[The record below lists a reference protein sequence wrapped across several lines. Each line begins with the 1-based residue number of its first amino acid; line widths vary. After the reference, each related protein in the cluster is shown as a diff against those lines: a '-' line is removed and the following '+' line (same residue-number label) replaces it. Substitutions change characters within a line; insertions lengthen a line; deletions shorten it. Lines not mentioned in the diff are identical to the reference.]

1 MSKYIAT
8 RAIRG
13 ANAIVAEADALLKKV
28 IAEKG
33 AETPVVFPNTAYF
46 LPVTYGMLDHKVET
60 LGDLEF
66 SLNHAKRL
74 LHPLPD
80 ESLWVPYLGETLD
93 SGQATLLAAEAIE
106 GIRFVYGE
114 QPEPYPGLE
123 TLGGTEY
130 PDWQG
135 DGHLNGPI
143 DDIQLRSWGIQL
155 VDGRMPGFAAIIGAA
170 KSNEVAVKIVRELQS
185 RNI

>member
-13 ANAIVAEADALLKKV
+13 ANAIVAEADAMLKKA

-46 LPVTYGMLDHKVET
+46 LPVTFGMLNHKVET

-66 SLNHAKRL
+66 PLAHAKRL
-74 LHPLPD
+74 LHPIP
-80 ESLWVPYLGETLD
+80 ENNLWVPYLGETLD
-93 SGQATLLAAEAIE
+93 SGQATLLAVEAIE

-123 TLGGTEY
+123 LVGSTAY
-130 PDWQG
+130 PDFSG

-155 VDGRMPGFAAIIGAA
+155 VDGRMP
-170 KSNEVAVKIVRELQS
+170 
-185 RNI
+185 